1 MGFFDI
7 TSIKYEPEL
16 SGPSFRTYGVEGT
29 SYVIVRHLK
38 YCDAPIRS
46 TWATRRDVYNYVNT
60 SGHRGANTRHMPQ
73 VPFQAIFDEL
83 PNHIQEELIYEFDVF
98 LEK

>member
-16 SGPSFRTYGVEGT
+16 SGKFFRSYSVEGT
-29 SYVIVRHLK
+29 PYIVVRYPLVE
-38 YCDAPIRS
+38 DMPIQS
-46 TWATRRDVYNYVNT
+46 IWATRRDVDNFVNT
-60 SGHRGANTRHMPQ
+60 KGHRGANLRQMPQ
-73 VPFQAIFDEL
+73 VPFQAVFDEL